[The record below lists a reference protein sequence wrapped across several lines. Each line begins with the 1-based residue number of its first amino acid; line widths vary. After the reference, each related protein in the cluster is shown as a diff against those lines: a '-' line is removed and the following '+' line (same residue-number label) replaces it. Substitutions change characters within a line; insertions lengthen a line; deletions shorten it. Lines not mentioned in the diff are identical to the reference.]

1 MCKGIVVY
9 FPLNRNSYERFFPIR
24 DTLSMVQK
32 KAAWNGQGDR
42 QSKVVEQFASGFVA
56 TSSATEAEKSA
67 QRDWDRSKLLAVNAD
82 DPQSAIYEQISV
94 RSNMSA
100 EGGTTR
106 RGLGCGADS
115 GSTSAHAQY
124 RRGVS
129 FVSAGG
135 APAPLFVPKSGVA
148 STPASGMPHQAPG
161 DQGSLP
167 QGSLPQGSLPQGSL
181 PQGWVS
187 AQAPTGALYYVNT
200 STGVTQWEPPTALP
214 PLPPGWVEGRDPNSG
229 IAYYANPS
237 TGQTQWERPAAQL
250 PPSAPPP
257 PPLPPPPSAPPAPPA
272 PPPAAP
278 HYATCTEYCTL
289 GGDCTDGDRH
299 VLLGGG
305 SRLVKCLFDGIRGV
319 DYVAVSDALGTA
331 RATDANGCPG
341 RSHTSPFCPH
351 FTAHSSLQVTPVR
364 LFDLTPHVSADAC
377 FGSRWSPGRRT
388 RLCLSSALS
397 VGWSASAER

>member
-1 MCKGIVVY
+1 VCKGIVVY

-257 PPLPPPPSAPPAPPA
+257 PPPPLPPPDEHALATMRWASGSKAAVRVSGVPSSMSEPDLKELFAPF
-272 PPPAAP
+272 
-278 HYATCTEYCTL
+278 
-289 GGDCTDGDRH
+289 G
-299 VLLGGG
+299 
-305 SRLVKCLFDGIRGV
+305 
-319 DYVAVSDALGTA
+319 
-331 RATDANGCPG
+331 
-341 RSHTSPFCPH
+341 
-351 FTAHSSLQVTPVR
+351 
-364 LFDLTPHVSADAC
+364 HVSSIEMRSGYSA
-377 FGSRWSPGRRT
+377 GTGPK
-388 RLCLSSALS
+388 SALLKYDTL
-397 VGWSASAER
+397 ASAELAVKQMHGTKMRSNKLEVVLEEQGLATATATSSARYRPY